1 MARASEREIAIGI
14 TIDPNVCVGK
24 PVVKGTRVP
33 ISVVLEQLAL
43 GASVNDVAE
52 EYGIR
57 TDDVLAV
64 LRYAHE
70 VIAAEDV
77 RAI

>member
-1 MARASEREIAIGI
+1 MARATEREIAAGI
-14 TIDPNVCVGK
+14 TIDPEVCFGK

-33 ISVVLEQLAL
+33 IAVVLEQLAL
-43 GASVNDVAE
+43 GATVNEVAE
-52 EYGIR
+52 EYGIQP
-57 TDDVLAV
+57 DDVLAV

-70 VIAAEDV
+70 LVAGEDV